1 MLKVVGI
8 RDDGPGRRLFEVREE
23 GVLASPESLA
33 RVVRFATELLLE
45 NGLTGAFRVDGDG
58 LLALDF
64 HGDSRSYFHDG
75 ILFAALDVYNDPVKN
90 PTISG
95 LPPAGG

>member
-1 MLKVVGI
+1 MLKVTGI
-8 RDDGPGRRLFEVREE
+8 RDDGPDRRLFELHEE
-23 GVLASPESLA
+23 GSLASPESLA
-33 RVVRFATELLLE
+33 RVVSFAMALLLE
-45 NGLTGAFRVDGDG
+45 NGLTGAFRVHGDG

-64 HGDSRSYFHDG
+64 HGDSRSSFHDG

-95 LPPAGG
+95 LPPV